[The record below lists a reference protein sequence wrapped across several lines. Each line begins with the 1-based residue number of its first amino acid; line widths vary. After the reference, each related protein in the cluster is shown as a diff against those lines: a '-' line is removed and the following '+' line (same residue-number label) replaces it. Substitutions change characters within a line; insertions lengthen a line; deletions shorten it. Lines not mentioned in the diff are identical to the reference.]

1 MALFISGLCGALFWT
16 LALFFQDRVVGLTPF
31 QMVFLGTAA
40 EIAITLCEIP
50 TGVVA
55 DSYSRKLSVIIGFAL
70 VGVGYGMQPLVPSF
84 AGLLFGMVLWGI
96 GETFL
101 SGAFEAWVADELIA
115 EGSPVTAAAMYVR
128 GTQAN
133 QLGSFVGIWLS
144 VWIGSWSLGW
154 PLVASGV
161 GYLLLGGLLFVIMP
175 EKGFHRNADRETW
188 ARLWGTVTHGF
199 RLARARPLLLDALLI
214 VFLIGFGSEV
224 FDRLWNKHLTVLGL
238 PDLGSLSPIVWFAI
252 IRSLALVLSFG
263 MLAYLR
269 RRKVEADGKLVVRAV
284 MVLGVGLAILVAGF
298 GLATTFWLA
307 FPAYILA
314 SAARRCLD
322 PLMSGWINDHAEP
335 EVRATMLSLKGQT
348 HGFGELFG
356 GPVLGSVAQLTSIR
370 FALLGSSFVNLLA
383 TMAAVRSSRR
393 VGAQNGRIETESS

>member
-1 MALFISGLCGALFWT
+1 
-16 LALFFQDRVVGLTPF
+16 
-31 QMVFLGTAA
+31 
-40 EIAITLCEIP
+40 
-50 TGVVA
+50 
-55 DSYSRKLSVIIGFAL
+55 
-70 VGVGYGMQPLVPSF
+70 
-84 AGLLFGMVLWGI
+84 
-96 GETFL
+96 
-101 SGAFEAWVADELIA
+101 
-115 EGSPVTAAAMYVR
+115 
-128 GTQAN
+128 
-133 QLGSFVGIWLS
+133 
-144 VWIGSWSLGW
+144 
-154 PLVASGV
+154 
-161 GYLLLGGLLFVIMP
+161 
-175 EKGFHRNADRETW
+175 
-188 ARLWGTVTHGF
+188 
-199 RLARARPLLLDALLI
+199 LDALLI